1 GPKGRTASEYALDFR
16 TVAAST
22 GWNDQALL
30 TVFHSGLQADVQTK
44 LACLY
49 EDLTPST
56 GSLLLLRGVGPPLE
70 HLSQKE
76 NQPRKRQAE
85 EHSCT
90 FPVPSHSEDPHDS
103 QRPVMLAMQ
112 HYNSSGLAA
121 PHLLP
126 NQTRGVEGVPAM
138 AWRANITERPMSP
151 PSNPTAAGLS
161 MTLGILSNIVAL
173 VILAKAYARLR
184 RRSKATFLLFAS
196 SLVATDFAG
205 HVIPGALVLRLY
217 SAGSA
222 TGPLARAATD
232 APCQFLGGS
241 MVFFGLC
248 PLFLGC
254 AMAAERCLGVTQP
267 LLHASLVTTART
279 KMALAL
285 IWLLALCVAL
295 LPFFRLG
302 AYTYQYP
309 WTWCFIR
316 VLGET
321 QETDVAFVMLF
332 SGLGLASLTV
342 ALVCNT
348 ISGVTLVL
356 ARLRKKLL
364 SHSEDHHDSQRPVML
379 AMQHYNSSGLAAPH
393 LLPNQTRGVEGVP
406 AMAWRA
412 NITER
417 PMSPP
422 SNPTAAG
429 LSMTLGILSNIVAL
443 VILAKAYARLRRR
456 SKATFL
462 LFASSLVATDFA
474 GHVIPGALVLRL
486 YSAGA
491 ATGPLARAATDAPC
505 QFLGGSMVFFGL
517 CPLFLGCAMAAER
530 CLGVTQPLLHASL
543 VTTARTKMALALIWL
558 LALCVALLPFF
569 RLGAYT
575 YQYPWTWCFI
585 RVLGETQETDVA
597 FVMLFSG
604 LGLASLTVALVC
616 NTISG
621 VTLVLA
627 RLRKKC
633 KTCYRRSA
641 KSHDIEMVAQL
652 VGIMITSC
660 ICWSPLLI
668 FGLMSVTRSYSGS
681 IGSDQD
687 TYRRLMVM
695 GVRLASWNQILDPW
709 VYILLRRAVLRKIY
723 RITKSRASFK
733 NSTFR
738 HWDISSFQNSE
749 KINTV
754 NRI

>member
-1 GPKGRTASEYALDFR
+1 MVGCATFWRLGLDLGDGLLMRLLVLF
-16 TVAAST
+16 SL
-22 GWNDQALL
+22 GENEALL
-30 TVFHSGLQADVQTK
+30 RIHDFTIS
-44 LACLY
+44 
-49 EDLTPST
+49 S
-56 GSLLLLRGVGPPLE
+56 
-70 HLSQKE
+70 
-76 NQPRKRQAE
+76 
-85 EHSCT
+85 
-90 FPVPSHSEDPHDS
+90 VPSHSEDPDDS

-126 NQTRGVEGVPAM
+126 NQTWLAM
-138 AWRANITERPMSP
+138 SWRANIT
-151 PSNPTAAGLS
+151 
-161 MTLGILSNIVAL
+161 
-173 VILAKAYARLR
+173 
-184 RRSKATFLLFAS
+184 
-196 SLVATDFAG
+196 
-205 HVIPGALVLRLY
+205 
-217 SAGSA
+217 
-222 TGPLARAATD
+222 
-232 APCQFLGGS
+232 
-241 MVFFGLC
+241 
-248 PLFLGC
+248 
-254 AMAAERCLGVTQP
+254 
-267 LLHASLVTTART
+267 
-279 KMALAL
+279 
-285 IWLLALCVAL
+285 
-295 LPFFRLG
+295 
-302 AYTYQYP
+302 
-309 WTWCFIR
+309 
-316 VLGET
+316 
-321 QETDVAFVMLF
+321 
-332 SGLGLASLTV
+332 
-342 ALVCNT
+342 
-348 ISGVTLVL
+348 
-356 ARLRKKLL
+356 
-364 SHSEDHHDSQRPVML
+364 
-379 AMQHYNSSGLAAPH
+379 
-393 LLPNQTRGVEGVP
+393 
-406 AMAWRA
+406 
-412 NITER
+412 TER

-491 ATGPLARAATDAPC
+491 ATGPLARPATDAPC
-505 QFLGGSMVFFGL
+505 QFLGGCMVFFGL

-558 LALCVALLPFF
+558 LALFVALLPFF

-575 YQYPWTWCFI
+575 YQYPGTWCFI
-585 RVLGETQETDVA
+585 RVLGETQEMDVA